1 VWTLLAAVM
10 AFAAVAVLG
19 KAPESG
25 GEAAIHAP
33 AEVRGARDSPPAG
46 GETCDSDAVLLRQI
60 DHLYPG
66 FQRKVIIATVP
77 DPIDSQAGWLFDAQL
92 EAIVGA
98 IERKMPVESGAKPS
112 GDDTDQRN
120 YTRDRYVLPWDCVAR
135 AGQRAHAAPG
145 ARPVDPR
152 ETPGLVVFRNRNQT
166 SLLLLFLVG
175 ETPTF
180 GIHEK
185 ALSRALDAAAD
196 GCGPTTLIRLMAPT
210 FTGSA
215 MSLRAA
221 IDRWWDSKHSC
232 PTVRFKIISGSA
244 SDFRN
249 KHIIERRLRASVP
262 VGSGPTVSFQAT
274 VVPEEAVLEAVYRHL
289 KDRGANLGHDVA
301 LLAEAGTFYGKSAY
315 PDDPDS
321 ARKSADAD
329 SAGPL
334 VLTFPMRLGR
344 LRSTGEADVS
354 PKADVSTPNGQ
365 GLLPLELNDLGA
377 PSDLFPTFFPGMHN
391 PSDKLV
397 LGHLLSTISKE
408 HYRYV
413 GLLATDPRDKL
424 YLAKLIRRYCPDV
437 GLFTVQSDLLYTHPE
452 YNRYLEGMIVG
463 STYPLFNSNQLWSPP
478 WKGLTDRLQ
487 FPRNMAQ
494 GAYNATLALLGRREL
509 VDYGAPFGSP
519 RGQPE
524 QPPIWLTVVG
534 HEALWPLKAQVGYHD
549 LLRQENR
556 AAEDERGPYT
566 YVNPELLTAAERLY
580 RLGAP
585 RHFQLVGLLVF
596 LGLLG
601 HVCVWGWR
609 YARSGG
615 RTAST
620 AGSGCVFG
628 CRPWSCPYW
637 CSGWACYGGGPAP
650 RGLP

>member
-1 VWTLLAAVM
+1 MRENGTFLAAVM
-10 AFAAVAVLG
+10 ALAAVALFG
-19 KAPESG
+19 KVPESG
-25 GEAAIHAP
+25 GEAATRAP
-33 AEVRGARDSPPAG
+33 GEVRVVRDTPVAG
-46 GETCDSDAVLLRQI
+46 GETCDSAAVLRQI

-66 FQRKVIIATVP
+66 FKHDVIIATVP

-98 IERKMPVESGAKPS
+98 IERKMPDKSAAEPR
-112 GDDTDQRN
+112 DDSFAPWN
-120 YTRDRYVLPWDCVAR
+120 YTRDRYVLPWNCAAQAGERASGVA
-135 AGQRAHAAPG
+135 G

-152 ETPGLVVFRNRNQT
+152 ETPGVVVFRNRNQT

-180 GIHEK
+180 GIHQK

-232 PTVRFKIISGSA
+232 PTARFKIISGSA

-249 KHIIERRLRASVP
+249 KDIIERRLRASVP
-262 VGSGPTVSFQAT
+262 VGPGPTVSFQAT
-274 VVPEEAVLEAVYRHL
+274 VVPEEAVLEAVYQHL
-289 KDRGANLGHDVA
+289 KDRGADLGHHVA
-301 LLAEAGTFYGKSAY
+301 LLAEAGTSYGKSAY
-315 PDDPDS
+315 ADS

-344 LRSTGEADVS
+344 LRSTGEADAS

-365 GLLPLELNDLGA
+365 ELLPLELNDLGA

-391 PSDKLV
+391 PSDELV

-437 GLFTVQSDLLYTHPE
+437 GLFTVQSDPTC
-452 YNRYLEGMIVG
+452 
-463 STYPLFNSNQLWSPP
+463 STPTPSTTAIS
-478 WKGLTDRLQ
+478 
-487 FPRNMAQ
+487 
-494 GAYNATLALLGRREL
+494 
-509 VDYGAPFGSP
+509 
-519 RGQPE
+519 
-524 QPPIWLTVVG
+524 
-534 HEALWPLKAQVGYHD
+534 KA
-549 LLRQENR
+549 
-556 AAEDERGPYT
+556 
-566 YVNPELLTAAERLY
+566 
-580 RLGAP
+580 
-585 RHFQLVGLLVF
+585 
-596 LGLLG
+596 
-601 HVCVWGWR
+601 
-609 YARSGG
+609 
-615 RTAST
+615 
-620 AGSGCVFG
+620 
-628 CRPWSCPYW
+628 
-637 CSGWACYGGGPAP
+637 
-650 RGLP
+650 